1 MEASIDS
8 IETFGLVD
16 GPGIRTV
23 IFLNK
28 CNLRCKFCHNPETW
42 VMKDT
47 NYTSDEIVNR
57 VLRNK
62 SYYKNN
68 GGVTFSGGEPLLQ
81 YDFLLETCKKLK
93 KNNIH
98 IALDTSGVGNGD
110 YLELLQTID
119 LVLLDIKH
127 ITKEGYIDITQT
139 DNIDKFHNFVDQ
151 LNKTNVEVWIRQ
163 VIIPNV
169 NDNEEYMTN
178 LSTFIKKHI
187 KNVKKVEF
195 LPFHTMGKEKYKKLG
210 IKNPYQ
216 DKEDMDK
223 DKCNK
228 LYEYFLNEYNK

>member
-28 CNLRCKFCHNPETW
+28 CNLRCKYCHNPETW

-93 KNNIH
+93 ENNVH

-127 ITKEGYIDITQT
+127 ITKAVSYTHLT
-139 DNIDKFHNFVDQ
+139 
-151 LNKTNVEVWIRQ
+151 
-163 VIIPNV
+163 
-169 NDNEEYMTN
+169 
-178 LSTFIKKHI
+178 
-187 KNVKKVEF
+187 
-195 LPFHTMGKEKYKKLG
+195 LPTKA
-210 IKNPYQ
+210 
-216 DKEDMDK
+216 
-223 DKCNK
+223 
-228 LYEYFLNEYNK
+228 